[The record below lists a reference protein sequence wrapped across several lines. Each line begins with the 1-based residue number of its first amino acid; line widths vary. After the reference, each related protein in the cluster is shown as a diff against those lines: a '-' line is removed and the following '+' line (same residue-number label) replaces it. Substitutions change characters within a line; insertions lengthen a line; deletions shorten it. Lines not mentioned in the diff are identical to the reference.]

1 MTLRKHARQ
10 RHSRSLRFKTLDGCL
25 LLAADAFDVLEPLSS
40 TEYHFV
46 YQRAARERV
55 DRLTASRRRLRGSF
69 NGKPQATAWP
79 ASANDRHGLRIV
91 AGGIQFEHEVACGLP
106 LNDNGGRRRS
116 PAACR

>member
-1 MTLRKHARQ
+1 MTLRKHARH

-55 DRLTASRRRLRGSF
+55 DRLTASRRRLRGL
-69 NGKPQATAWP
+69 
-79 ASANDRHGLRIV
+79 LRRTTDMV
-91 AGGIQFEHEVACGLP
+91 SGSLLAA
-106 LNDNGGRRRS
+106 LNSKTRS